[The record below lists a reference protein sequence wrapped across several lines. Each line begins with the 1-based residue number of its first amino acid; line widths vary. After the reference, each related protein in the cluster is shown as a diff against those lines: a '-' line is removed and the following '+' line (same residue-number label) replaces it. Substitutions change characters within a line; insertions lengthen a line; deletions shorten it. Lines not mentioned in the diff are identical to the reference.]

1 MDAGRKVASTCGGFG
16 RRSGS
21 RVHTYGWTWNLPGQN
36 GRHWRR
42 FSRLDRWGRPHQRL
56 SGSPRPR
63 KLCPAREVSSFQT
76 ADTLNREMQGRRRES
91 TTRVCLPSK
100 TCPCERATAEPGA
113 RRSLSHRRAAAAAP
127 GFGSGRRGGSNSG
140 SSSSTSGNPRFQD
153 WTGVAP
159 RFGESV
165 LDVVIDRAR
174 GRLRANLAG
183 SNESVGQAANV
194 GASPFGELDVI
205 HAAACM
211 K

>member
-21 RVHTYGWTWNLPGQN
+21 RVHSHGWTWNLPGQN

-63 KLCPAREVSSFQT
+63 KLRPAREESSFQT

-91 TTRVCLPSK
+91 TTRVCLPGK

-127 GFGSGRRGGSNSG
+127 GFGSGRRGRGGGAPTVAALPRHQAIRVSKTGRGSRLVLANLCWTW
-140 SSSSTSGNPRFQD
+140 SSTAPEAASARTLLDQMSPWARRPRS
-153 WTGVAP
+153 AH
-159 RFGESV
+159 RHS
-165 LDVVIDRAR
+165 
-174 GRLRANLAG
+174 
-183 SNESVGQAANV
+183 
-194 GASPFGELDVI
+194 ASW
-205 HAAACM
+205 M
-211 K
+211 